1 MPAVASSGDG
11 MNQHSGGKYKQCCRQ
26 PSSSQEDERR
36 EAFQSNFFIF
46 MAPLLQEKDDV
57 HWNFCMEKRLHP
69 VGKKL
74 FDWPSGPKVLQFWLE
89 ITSALGPFEAID
101 AEERSKKG
109 QALPLKDADGR
120 SAVVGRCVMGI
131 KIPQRG
137 AIISALIS

>member
-57 HWNFCMEKRLHP
+57 HWNFCREKNGFTLSVRNYLI
-69 VGKKL
+69 
-74 FDWPSGPKVLQFWLE
+74 GPLVQKCYNFG
-89 ITSALGPFEAID
+89 S
-101 AEERSKKG
+101 R
-109 QALPLKDADGR
+109 
-120 SAVVGRCVMGI
+120 
-131 KIPQRG
+131 
-137 AIISALIS
+137 